1 MGKSDVRVIFFGEL
15 PPSTIHGASI
25 SNNINLAI
33 LRSKYRVT
41 VIEEFADLK
50 YHDSFSISK
59 GLAFFKSFTKYL
71 LRLVPKSHSIYYG
84 VVYLSKA
91 GICKN
96 ILLVFFFKLRN
107 PASKIILHFHRSD
120 ISSFL
125 ASKLNSFLFFFL
137 NRFVSIYIVLA
148 EKQSEQLR
156 RLGIINTRVLFNTI
170 ETEYS
175 DEQLL
180 DISSEEKE
188 EITIIY
194 IRNYIRDKGIF
205 DLIRAVKEYNKNN
218 VRQVVLECYGN
229 FSSST
234 IHDELM
240 LLSKEIPKVKI
251 NSQITGEQKYKTI
264 YESDLTALPSYNEG
278 LPLSLLESMSL
289 GTPMII
295 TNVGFIEEALG
306 TDYPYYCF
314 PDNPQSIIEAIK
326 RYEKDPLKSRLEI
339 KKRYQKFS
347 QKNHAEQVLKI
358 FDE

>member
-1 MGKSDVRVIFFGEL
+1 M
-15 PPSTIHGASI
+15 
-25 SNNINLAI
+25 
-33 LRSKYRVT
+33 
-41 VIEEFADLK
+41 
-50 YHDSFSISK
+50 
-59 GLAFFKSFTKYL
+59 
-71 LRLVPKSHSIYYG
+71 
-84 VVYLSKA
+84 
-91 GICKN
+91 
-96 ILLVFFFKLRN
+96 
-107 PASKIILHFHRSD
+107 
-120 ISSFL
+120 
-125 ASKLNSFLFFFL
+125 
-137 NRFVSIYIVLA
+137 A